1 MSEMKYVLQRPAKKR
16 NGYSRPLRTNKVSNT
31 NDRKTYSNLSN
42 AYYIEDDSDGRG
54 IGIKIGRRGK
64 VVVVREHLRA
74 GTAAESAHKPVRV
87 KSHERRRTGP
97 RGNLAIV
104 SDGAV
109 EDIAED
115 MEKRTSRAIR
125 VIGRSRG
132 F

>member
-16 NGYSRPLRTNKVSNT
+16 NGYSRLERSNKVSDT
-31 NDRKTYSNLSN
+31 SDRTTYSNLSK
-42 AYYIEDDSDGRG
+42 AYFIEENSDGRV
-54 IGIKIGRRGK
+54 IGVKIGRTQPDPVG
-64 VVVVREHLRA
+64 VVREHLRV
-74 GTAAESAHKPVRV
+74 GTVSKKPVRV
-87 KSHERRRTGP
+87 KPHKRRRTGP